1 VEDGACGAAITN
13 VPPSSRLKSKQRNVI
28 RVLDTRMT
36 LCCSV
41 RQRSLQIQAA
51 TGAMIFSCFL
61 RPVQPLL
68 VLGKAPAMVTIRDVA
83 RESGFSSTTVS
94 IVLNNAPLA
103 RYIPA
108 VTKKRIERAAQKL
121 GYRPNQFAR
130 SLRSKRS
137 HTVGVMVFDMTD
149 PFCTLILRGIEN
161 TLYQSSYLPIL
172 TDVHNEG
179 SRFERYLEL
188 LLDRR
193 IEALIVVANWLFL
206 DINLL
211 GDLEKSSIPTAM
223 IGCELKT
230 DSISS
235 VIVDN
240 EVGGHL
246 ALEHLH
252 VLGHRK
258 VAFIRGPKSLTDS
271 SPRWRGIRNCA
282 KQCGL
287 ELDARLILDMPESR
301 DPLSSFESGYK
312 LTEELLRQKRTFTA
326 MLAFDDMS
334 AFGAIRALSK
344 AGIRVPEQ
352 CSVIGFDDVA
362 TSAIYTPSLTTV
374 RQPME
379 AMGASAVGI
388 VVDGINAVLEK
399 REITATHRKVAP
411 ELVVR
416 DSTRSVG

>member
-1 VEDGACGAAITN
+1 
-13 VPPSSRLKSKQRNVI
+13 
-28 RVLDTRMT
+28 
-36 LCCSV
+36 
-41 RQRSLQIQAA
+41 
-51 TGAMIFSCFL
+51 
-61 RPVQPLL
+61 
-68 VLGKAPAMVTIRDVA
+68 MVTIRDVA
-83 RESGFSSTTVS
+83 KESGFSSTTVS
-94 IVLNNAPLA
+94 IVLNNAPLS

-161 TLYQSSYLPIL
+161 TLYQLSYLPIL

-179 SRFERYLEL
+179 SRFERYLEM

-193 IEALIVVANWLFL
+193 IEGLIVIANWLFL

-211 GDLEKSSIPTAM
+211 ADLEKSSIPTAM
-223 IGCELKT
+223 IGCELKN
-230 DSISS
+230 DSMSS

-240 EVGGHL
+240 EVGGQL
-246 ALEHLH
+246 ALEHLYS
-252 VLGHRK
+252 LGHRK
-258 VAFIRGPKSLTDS
+258 IAFIRGPKGLTDS
-271 SPRWRGIRNCA
+271 SPRWRGIRNFV
-282 KQCGL
+282 KQSGL
-287 ELDARLILDMPESR
+287 EIDSHLVLDLPESR
-301 DPLSSFESGYK
+301 DPLSSFESAYK
-312 LTEELLRQKRTFTA
+312 LTEDLIRQKRSFTA
-326 MLAFDDMS
+326 LLAFDDMS

-344 AGIRVPEQ
+344 SGIRVPEQ

-399 REITATHRKVAP
+399 REMGATHRKVTP
-411 ELVVR
+411 ELVMR
-416 DSTRSVG
+416 ESTRNLA

>member
-1 VEDGACGAAITN
+1 
-13 VPPSSRLKSKQRNVI
+13 
-28 RVLDTRMT
+28 
-36 LCCSV
+36 
-41 RQRSLQIQAA
+41 
-51 TGAMIFSCFL
+51 
-61 RPVQPLL
+61 
-68 VLGKAPAMVTIRDVA
+68 MVTIRDVA
-83 RESGFSSTTVS
+83 KESGFSSTTVS

-179 SRFERYLEL
+179 SRFERYLEM

-193 IEALIVVANWLFL
+193 VEGLIVIANWVFL

-211 GDLEKSSIPTAM
+211 GDLEKSSIPTAI

-235 VIVDN
+235 IIVDN
-240 EVGGHL
+240 EVGGHI

-252 VLGHRK
+252 SLGHRK
-258 VAFIRGPKSLTDS
+258 IALIRGPKALTDS
-271 SPRWRGIRNCA
+271 SPRWRGIRSFA
-282 KQCGL
+282 KQSEL
-287 ELDARLILDMPESR
+287 ELDSRLVVDMPESR
-301 DPLSSFESGYK
+301 DPLSSFELGFK
-312 LTEELLRQKRTFTA
+312 LTEDLLRQKRPFTA
-326 MLAFDDMS
+326 LLAFDDMS
-334 AFGAIRALSK
+334 AFGAIRALNK
-344 AGIRVPEQ
+344 AGVRVPDQ
-352 CSVIGFDDVA
+352 CSVIGFDDVS

-379 AMGASAVGI
+379 SMGTSAVGI
-388 VVDGINAVLEK
+388 VLDGINGVLEK

-416 DSTRSVG
+416 ESTRSLL

>member
-1 VEDGACGAAITN
+1 
-13 VPPSSRLKSKQRNVI
+13 
-28 RVLDTRMT
+28 
-36 LCCSV
+36 
-41 RQRSLQIQAA
+41 
-51 TGAMIFSCFL
+51 MI
-61 RPVQPLL
+61 
-68 VLGKAPAMVTIRDVA
+68 GAPAKGPMVTIRDVA
-83 RESGFSSTTVS
+83 KESGFSSTTVS

-108 VTKKRIERAAQKL
+108 PTKRRIERAAKKL
-121 GYRPNQFAR
+121 GYRPNLFAR

-149 PFCTLILRGIEN
+149 PYCTLILRGIEN
-161 TLYQSSYLPIL
+161 SLYQSSYLPIL

-179 SRFERYLEL
+179 SRFERYLEM

-193 IEALIVVANWLFL
+193 IEGLIVLANWLFL

-211 GDLEKSSIPTAM
+211 ADVEKSSIPTAV

-240 EVGGHL
+240 ELGGRI

-252 VLGHRK
+252 SLGHRK
-258 VAFIRGPKSLTDS
+258 IAFIRGPKTLGDS
-271 SPRWRGIRNCA
+271 APRWKGVRA
-282 KQCGL
+282 LAQSA
-287 ELDARLILDMPESR
+287 ELDLDPRLTVDLPESR
-301 DPLSSFESGYK
+301 DPISGFEDGYK
-312 LTEELLRQKRTFTA
+312 LTEELIKRKRPFTA
-326 MLAFDDMS
+326 LMAFDDLT
-334 AFGAIRALSK
+334 AFGAIRALTK

-362 TSAIYTPSLTTV
+362 PSALYTPPLTTV

-379 AMGASAVGI
+379 TMGNMTVNI
-388 VVDGINAVLEK
+388 IVDGMNAVLEK
-399 REITATHRKVAP
+399 RNVGAVHRKVAP

-416 DSTRSVG
+416 ESTRAVL